1 MIVIAGQLKID
12 PAKRDKAITIALD
25 MMKESN
31 KESGC
36 ISYSFTGDL
45 TDSARFHIF
54 EEWESAEALKT
65 HFETPHMARF
75 QAAVGDLGVQEMT
88 IQRYEVSSVGPVF

>member
-1 MIVIAGQLKID
+1 MIVIAGQIKID
-12 PAKRDKAITIALD
+12 PAKREKAIAIALE
-25 MMKESN
+25 MMEESV

-36 ISYSFTGDL
+36 ISYSFAGDL
-45 TDSARFHIF
+45 ADSACFRIF
-54 EEWESAEALKT
+54 EEWESDEALKT